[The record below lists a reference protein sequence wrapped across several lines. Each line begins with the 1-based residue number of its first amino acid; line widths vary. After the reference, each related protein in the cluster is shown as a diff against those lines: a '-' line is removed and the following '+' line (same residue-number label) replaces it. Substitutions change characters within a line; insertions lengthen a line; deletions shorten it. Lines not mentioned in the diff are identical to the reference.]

1 MSAVPPMKTMH
12 TLPDVDGTLPR
23 VALPSLTVLV
33 CAAAVLVSLGVA
45 MSSPYYLLLLTF
57 AAIYLLAAMGL
68 NVLSGYAGIV
78 SVAHGAMVC
87 VGAYAT
93 AITTVKYGWNFWPAA
108 ALSVLVGMGFSALL
122 ALPALRLS
130 SWYFVLI
137 TIAFTIAVTA
147 MLNDLRD
154 FTGGYGGI
162 VGVPTPTLFGAKLE
176 GRGLFLLVCSLVGVV
191 AWCQSRIM
199 NSRIGWALHSIR
211 EGAVRAQANGV
222 SIHRMRLFAFV
233 FSGALAGLAGAFY
246 ASAKVVVTPEDFSF
260 DFSIFFLFVVVLGGP
275 ARLAGPLLGVLT
287 FYVAPELLGSLKEYR
302 MIVYGIGLLL
312 FSVFLPEGLAG
323 LLATLDQRLRRGGGA
338 ASARA
343 QAAAVAAQSR
353 AAERSVQGAGLS
365 VRGVVKNF
373 GGVRALDDVSLMVRP
388 GSIHA
393 IVGPNGSGKTTLL
406 NMISGF
412 YAVDAGSMK
421 LGDTELA
428 GRSPTAVARMG
439 VQRTFQTPK
448 LLPGL
453 SVLENTRFGGYARER
468 ATGAE
473 IAFALPRAS
482 RESAALDA
490 EALQLL
496 SVVGMSRR
504 ASEEA
509 ALLPHGQQRLVE
521 IARAMLGEPR
531 LLLLDE
537 PAAGLSLGE
546 LEEFGKLLKEMRRL
560 GMTIVMV
567 EHHIELVADI
577 ADSVTVLDQGRVLAE
592 GTPDE
597 VFRSAAVVSAY
608 TGAAR

>member
-1 MSAVPPMKTMH
+1 MSALHPVKAME
-12 TLPDVDGTLPR
+12 TLHPTDTSLPR
-23 VALPSLTVLV
+23 FALPSITVMV
-33 CAAAVLVSLGVA
+33 CAVAVLAAFGLA
-45 MSSPYYLLLLTF
+45 MSSSYFLLLLTF
-57 AAIYLLAAMGL
+57 AAIYLLAGMGL

-78 SVAHGAMVC
+78 SVAHGALVC

-93 AITTVKYGWNFWPAA
+93 AIATVRYGWNFWPAA

-137 TIAFTIAVTA
+137 TIAFTLAVTA
-147 MLNDLRD
+147 MLNDLRS

-162 VGVPTPTLFGAKLE
+162 VGVPAPSFFGEKLG
-176 GRGLFLLVCSLVGVV
+176 GRGLFLLVSGFV
-191 AWCQSRIM
+191 AVATWTQSRM
-199 NSRIGWALHSIR
+199 LNSRIGWALHSIR

-222 SIHRMRLFAFV
+222 SIHQMRLFAFV
-233 FSGALAGLAGAFY
+233 FSGALAGLAGALY

-260 DFSIFFLFVVVLGGP
+260 DFSIFFLFVVALGGP

-287 FYVAPELLGSLKEYR
+287 FFVLPELLGSLKEYR
-302 MIVYGIGLLL
+302 MIVYGVGLLL

-323 LLATLDQRLRRGGGA
+323 LLAALEQRFQRRGR
-338 ASARA
+338 ASARVATAAAAA
-343 QAAAVAAQSR
+343 QARPVSQT
-353 AAERSVQGAGLS
+353 VQGAALA
-365 VRGVVKNF
+365 VRGVTKNF
-373 GGVRALDDVSLMVRP
+373 GGVRALDDVSVQVRP

-412 YAVDAGSMK
+412 YASDAGSMK

-428 GRSPTAVARMG
+428 GRSASDVARMG

-468 ATGAE
+468 ATGLE
-473 IAFALPRAS
+473 ISLGLPRAAK
-482 RESAALDA
+482 ESAALDG
-490 EALQLL
+490 EAMHLL
-496 SVVGMSRR
+496 SVVGMERR
-504 ASEEA
+504 AGEEA

-521 IARAMLGEPR
+521 IARAMLGHPR

-546 LEEFGKLLKEMRRL
+546 LEEFGALMKEMRAR

-577 ADSVTVLDQGRVLAE
+577 ADSVTVLDQGKVLAE
-592 GTPDE
+592 GTPEE

-608 TGAAR
+608 TGAAQ

>member
-1 MSAVPPMKTMH
+1 MMSAVPPVETIE
-12 TLPDVDGTLPR
+12 TQPTTPIPR
-23 VALPSLTVLV
+23 LALPSLTVLV
-33 CAAAVLVSLGVA
+33 CVAAVLVSVGVA
-45 MSSPYYLLLLTF
+45 MSSSYFLLLLTF

-78 SVAHGAMVC
+78 SLGHGALIC

-108 ALSVLVGMGFSALL
+108 GLSVLVSMAFSAML

-137 TIAFTIAVTA
+137 TIAFTLAVTG
-147 MLNDLRD
+147 MLNDLRS

-162 VGVPTPTLFGAKLE
+162 VGVPAPTLFGEKL
-176 GRGLFLLVCSLVGVV
+176 GARGLFLLVVGLVAVF
-191 AWCQSRIM
+191 AWTQSRMM

-222 SIHRMRLFAFV
+222 SIHRMRLFAFI

-260 DFSIFFLFVVVLGGP
+260 DFSIFFLFIVVLGGS

-287 FYVAPELLGSLKEYR
+287 FFVLPELLSSLKEYR
-302 MIVYGIGLLL
+302 MIIYGVGLLL
-312 FSVFLPEGLAG
+312 FSIFLPEGLAG
-323 LLATLDQRLRRGGGA
+323 LLAALDKRFQRQGKATVRMLAATAAANSQPATRHVKGA
-338 ASARA
+338 A
-343 QAAAVAAQSR
+343 
-353 AAERSVQGAGLS
+353 LS
-365 VRGVVKNF
+365 VGGVTKNF
-373 GGVRALDDVSLMVRP
+373 GGVRALDGVSLEVRP

-412 YAVDAGSMK
+412 YTADAGSMK
-421 LGDTELA
+421 LGDAELA
-428 GRSPTAVARMG
+428 GLSATAVARMG

-473 IAFALPRAS
+473 IALGLPRA
-482 RESAALDA
+482 RKESAALDA

-496 SVVGMSRR
+496 SVVGMARR
-504 ASEEA
+504 ADDEA

-521 IARAMLGEPR
+521 IARAMLGQPR

-537 PAAGLSLGE
+537 PAAGLSMGE
-546 LEEFGKLLKEMRRL
+546 LEEFGQLLREMRRL
-560 GMTIVMV
+560 GMTIIMV
-567 EHHIELVADI
+567 EHHIELVVDI
-577 ADSVTVLDQGRVLAE
+577 ADSVTVLDQGKVLAD
-592 GTPDE
+592 GTPEE
-597 VFRSAAVVSAY
+597 VFRNAAVVNAY